1 MKRWIIKPFIHA
13 KTAARKFG
21 GIPEDYLGISN
32 FIDSTKA
39 HVASMI
45 HRAILHNSFGI
56 YLCEKLFG
64 YPYNKIDKF
73 IYKYNLPLEAAD
85 DIKELIDY
93 SRSDQSPNIVN
104 SEGDSVSVRDVAEQH
119 VLDDLGTIPSLSECL
134 EGLPLSDLL
143 GARKRKILSIKMVD

>member
-1 MKRWIIKPFIHA
+1 MKPWQHA

-21 GIPEDYLGISN
+21 GIPENYLGISN

-39 HVASMI
+39 HVANMA
-45 HRAILHNSFGI
+45 HRAILHNSWGI

-64 YPYNKIDKF
+64 YPYNMIDSFMK
-73 IYKYNLPLEAAD
+73 KYDLPGEAAE
-85 DIKELIDY
+85 DIKKLIDY

-104 SEGDSVSVRDVAEQH
+104 SDGGLVSVRDVAEQH

-134 EGLPLSDLL
+134 EGLPVSDLL